1 MGVDVKILIIEDD
14 KTTREFVA
22 KGLQEHGYRVDTA
35 EDGKKGLMMAISS
48 DYQLIVLDRMLPYL
62 DGMKVLSAIRATDS
76 HIPVL
81 ILSAMDS
88 IEDRVDGLQAG
99 SDDYLIKPFA
109 LAELIAR
116 VDILINRIYR
126 SSPPSHTLSYDCL
139 TVDLKAHKFICNE
152 KELLLQPKEFQLI
165 QYFIEH
171 NEQVVSRM
179 RLFENIWSYH
189 FDPKT
194 NVIDVHIANLR
205 RKLEEAGCPELLHT
219 VRGSGYVLR
228 R

>member
-1 MGVDVKILIIEDD
+1 MKILIIEDD
-14 KTTREFVA
+14 TTTREFVA
-22 KGLQEHGYRVDTA
+22 KGLKEHGYSVDEA
-35 EDGKKGLMMAISS
+35 SDGKQGLMMALSS
-48 DYQLIVLDRMLPYL
+48 EYQLVVLDRMLPYL
-62 DGMKVLSAIRATDS
+62 DGMKVLSAIKATQDDL
-76 HIPVL
+76 PVL

-88 IEDRVDGLQAG
+88 VEDRVVGLQAG

-116 VDILINRIYR
+116 VDIIIHRTQRLEPIKNI
-126 SSPPSHTLSYDCL
+126 LSYDCL
-139 TVDLKAHKFICNE
+139 KVDLKAHRVTCND
-152 KELLLQPKEFQLI
+152 KELSLQPKEFQLL

-194 NVIDVHIANLR
+194 NVIDVHMANLR
-205 RKLEEAGCPELLHT
+205 RKLENADCNDLLHT
-219 VRGSGYVLR
+219 VRGAGYVLR

>member
-1 MGVDVKILIIEDD
+1 MKILIIEDD
-14 KTTREFVA
+14 TTTREFVA
-22 KGLQEHGYRVDTA
+22 KGLQEHGYAVDQA
-35 EDGKKGLMMAISS
+35 EDGKKGLMMALSS
-48 DYQLIVLDRMLPYL
+48 EYQLIILDRMLPYL
-62 DGMKVLSAIRATDS
+62 DGMKVLQAIKATDQ

-88 IEDRVDGLQAG
+88 VEDRVDGLQAG

-116 VDILINRIYR
+116 VDIIINRTKR
-126 SSPPSHTLSYDCL
+126 NAVAPNTLSYDCL
-139 TVDLKAHKFICNE
+139 SVDLRAHRATCNGQ
-152 KELLLQPKEFQLI
+152 ELALQPKEFQLI

-171 NEQVVSRM
+171 SEQVVSRM
-179 RLFENIWSYH
+179 RLFEAIWSYH

-194 NVIDVHIANLR
+194 NVIDVHVANLR
-205 RKLEEAGCPELLHT
+205 RKLEDAGCSNLLHT
-219 VRGSGYVLR
+219 VRGAGYVLR

>member
-1 MGVDVKILIIEDD
+1 VKILIIEDD
-14 KTTREFVA
+14 ATTREFVS
-22 KGLQEHGYRVDTA
+22 KGLTEHGYIVDQA
-35 EDGKKGLMMAISS
+35 EDGKKGLMMALSS
-48 DYQLIVLDRMLPYL
+48 EYQLIILDRMLPYL
-62 DGMKVLSAIRATDS
+62 DGMKVLAAIKAAEEQL
-76 HIPVL
+76 PVL

-88 IEDRVDGLQAG
+88 VNDRIDGLQAG
-99 SDDYLIKPFA
+99 SDDYLVKPFA

-116 VDILINRIYR
+116 VDIIINRTQRPTSNQHRLHY
-126 SSPPSHTLSYDCL
+126 HCL
-139 TVDLKAHKFICNE
+139 EVDLKAHKVTCNK
-152 KELLLQPKEFQLI
+152 KEIALQPKEFQLI

-194 NVIDVHIANLR
+194 NVIDVHVANLR
-205 RKLEEAGCPELLHT
+205 RKLEEAGCTGLLHT
-219 VRGSGYVLR
+219 VRGVGYVLR

>member
-1 MGVDVKILIIEDD
+1 MKILIIEDD
-14 KTTREFVA
+14 STTREFVA
-22 KGLQEHGYRVDTA
+22 KGLQEHGYSVDQA
-35 EDGKKGLMMAISS
+35 EDGKKGLMMALSS
-48 DYQLIVLDRMLPYL
+48 EYQLVILDRMLPYL
-62 DGMKVLSAIRATDS
+62 DGMKVLAAIKAAQES
-76 HIPVL
+76 LPVL

-116 VDILINRIYR
+116 VDIIINRQR
-126 SSPPSHTLSYDCL
+126 GLTSENTKLAYDCL
-139 TVDLKAHKFICNE
+139 QIDLRAHRVTCND

-171 NEQVVSRM
+171 SEQVVSRM
-179 RLFENIWSYH
+179 RLFEAIWSYH

-194 NVIDVHIANLR
+194 NVIDVHVANLR
-205 RKLEEAGCPELLHT
+205 RKLEEAGCTDLLHT
-219 VRGSGYVLR
+219 VRGAGYVLR

>member
-1 MGVDVKILIIEDD
+1 MKVLIIEDD
-14 KTTREFVA
+14 VTTREFVA
-22 KGLQEHGYRVDTA
+22 KGLQEHGYSVDQA
-35 EDGKKGLMMAISS
+35 EDGKTGLMMALSCQ
-48 DYQLIVLDRMLPYL
+48 YQLVILDRMLPYL
-62 DGMKVLSAIRATDS
+62 DGMKVLSAIKAS
-76 HIPVL
+76 EPELPVL

-88 IEDRVDGLQAG
+88 VEDRVDGLQAG

-116 VDILINRIYR
+116 VDIIINRTQR
-126 SSPPSHTLSYDCL
+126 QTRQQPTLQYDCL
-139 TVDLKAHKFICNE
+139 TVDLKAHKLTCN
-152 KELLLQPKEFQLI
+152 KQELQLQPKEFQLM

-179 RLFENIWSYH
+179 RLFEAIWSYH

-205 RKLEEAGCPELLHT
+205 RKLEEAGCNNLLHT
-219 VRGSGYVLR
+219 VRGAGYVLR